1 MRNKI
6 LFTVLLLI
14 PLSSAAQVLTL
25 DECLKLAQQN
35 NKQIRS
41 RQAQTRQASY
51 TVRSQ
56 RAMFLPDISLK
67 GSGMWNSNRG
77 ELLNVPATYLPAFEL
92 SSGTPAP
99 TTTAAYFPGLTMDY
113 KMGVIWQGGLT
124 VTQPIFMGGKI
135 KTAYRMAQLTERMSQ
150 TQESQTRQEV
160 WLEVAT
166 AYTQLVRA
174 QEMKQVAQQYNAL
187 LKELFRNVQT
197 AVRHGMKLRNDE
209 LKVQVRLNESELQ
222 MHRADNA
229 RRLAAKNLCQI
240 IGCPYNDGIAADTA
254 LPQKHDVAQADMTSR
269 PEMQL
274 LDQQIEMARQQ
285 VSLSRAELL
294 PQIGVQGSYNY
305 LHGLKVGGETMLDG
319 GSFGVLLNISI
330 PVFHFGERANK
341 VRAAKAKLAQTELDC
356 QHLAERMQLEL
367 SQALDNLDE
376 ARLEVS
382 LTERSLAQADE
393 NCTLSRKLYNT
404 GMETLGDHLEAQALW
419 QQSFAAL
426 VEARCQLYLSHVKYL
441 KASGKLLSYQ

>member
-1 MRNKI
+1 
-6 LFTVLLLI
+6 
-14 PLSSAAQVLTL
+14 
-25 DECLKLAQQN
+25 
-35 NKQIRS
+35 
-41 RQAQTRQASY
+41 
-51 TVRSQ
+51 
-56 RAMFLPDISLK
+56 
-67 GSGMWNSNRG
+67 
-77 ELLNVPATYLPAFEL
+77 
-92 SSGTPAP
+92 
-99 TTTAAYFPGLTMDY
+99 MDY

-187 LKELFRNVQT
+187 LKELFRNVQA

-254 LPQKHDVAQADMTSR
+254 LPQKHDVAQADMTGR

-330 PVFHFGERANK
+330 PLFHFGERANK
-341 VRAAKAKLAQTELDC
+341 VRAAKAKLAQTELDR

-376 ARLEVS
+376 ARLEV
-382 LTERSLAQADE
+382 
-393 NCTLSRKLYNT
+393 
-404 GMETLGDHLEAQALW
+404 
-419 QQSFAAL
+419 
-426 VEARCQLYLSHVKYL
+426 
-441 KASGKLLSYQ
+441 